1 MTQSTMTS
9 PTLTLPDGNSIPQLG
24 YGVWQVDAGIAED
37 VVGQAL
43 EAGYRHIDTA
53 MIYGNEE
60 GVGRA
65 VANSGIP
72 RDEIFVTTKLWN
84 DDQGHDAALRAVDAS
99 LERLGLDHVDLYLIH
114 WPTPARGKY
123 LETWQAFREI
133 RDSGRARSIGV
144 SNFPRE
150 ELQEIIDETG
160 VVPAVNQIELHPYF
174 DQAAL
179 REFNAS
185 RGIVTEAWSP
195 LGQGGDLLRDP
206 VIEAVARKHGATPGQ
221 AVIAWHLAI
230 GNVVFPKTVTPA
242 RIRENFAAL
251 DLRLDPEDV
260 EAIGGLDNGGRIGSD
275 PKDFN

>member
-1 MTQSTMTS
+1 MTQSTTRS
-9 PTLTLPDGNSIPQLG
+9 PVLTLPDGHTIPQLG

-37 VVGQAL
+37 VVSQAL
-43 EAGYRHIDTA
+43 EVGYRHIDTA

-84 DDQGHDAALRAVDAS
+84 DDQGHDSALRAVDAS

-123 LETWQAFREI
+123 LETWKAFREI

-160 VVPAVNQIELHPYF
+160 VIPAVSQIELHPYF
-174 DQAAL
+174 NQAAL
-179 REFNAS
+179 RDVNAS
-185 RGIVTEAWSP
+185 HGIVTEAWSP

-206 VIEAVARKHGATPGQ
+206 VIDAVARKHGATPGQ

-242 RIRENFAAL
+242 RIRENFEAL

-260 EAIGGLDNGGRIGSD
+260 EAISGLDNGGRIGSD